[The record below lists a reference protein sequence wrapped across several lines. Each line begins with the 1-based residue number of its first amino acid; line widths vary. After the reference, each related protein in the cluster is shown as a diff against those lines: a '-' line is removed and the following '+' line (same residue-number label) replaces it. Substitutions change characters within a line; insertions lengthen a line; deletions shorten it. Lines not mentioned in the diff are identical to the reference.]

1 MMSKRNSVPLLVSL
15 LLAGLLSACA
25 SSQPAPASYD
35 PEREARIR
43 VFHGPSVY
51 IYLGNA
57 CDGRSH
63 PVIHAAAGGFSYAIR
78 NRRIGMPVAE
88 DTPWSFNEYTVPAG
102 EPLTVKMYW
111 QAQNHG
117 GVWTHCGPIH
127 VTFIPDAGHDYEAF
141 MKFRGSLCQGV
152 EIRKLVVDAD
162 GRVETAFAPLNS
174 PPFYRCQ

>member
-1 MMSKRNSVPLLVSL
+1 MMSKRNSIPLLVSL

-25 SSQPAPASYD
+25 GSQPPPASYD

-43 VFHGPSVY
+43 VFHGPSAY
-51 IYLGNA
+51 IYLGNV
-57 CDGRSH
+57 CDGS
-63 PVIHAAAGGFSYAIR
+63 PQVIHAAAGGFSFAVR
-78 NRRIGMPVAE
+78 NRRIGMPVAG
-88 DTPWSFNEYTVPAG
+88 DTPWSFNEYAVPAG

-111 QAQNHG
+111 QAQGHS

-127 VTFIPDAGHDYEAF
+127 VMFIPEAGHDYEAF
-141 MKFRGSLCQGV
+141 MKFRGGLCRGV

-162 GRVETAFAPLNS
+162 GNIETAFAPLSS